1 MENLSII
8 FISSKDNGDDGK
20 MLLRGENVLVR
31 VSDSVKRLLEVI
43 LRDLFESYH
52 ENIIQKSERN

>member
-20 MLLRGENVLVR
+20 MFLRGENVLAR

-52 ENIIQKSERN
+52 ENIIQKNERN

>member
-1 MENLSII
+1 M
-8 FISSKDNGDDGK
+8 SSKDNGDDGK
-20 MLLRGENVLVR
+20 MFLRGENVLVR

-52 ENIIQKSERN
+52 ENIIQKNERN